1 MLNKQVQFDSADMN
15 QASDDDLANR
25 VLDNIEQMHP
35 QYLAKLL
42 RSGELGKVI
51 EQRVDWYKRTMARLR
66 EALPNE
72 PYEALDD
79 RARDCLG
86 GMNTNAQNEKPLTTA
101 EKAMLRA
108 FRVEQGL

>member
-1 MLNKQVQFDSADMN
+1 MLNEQLPIY
-15 QASDDDLANR
+15 SDDIILPTDDELASR

-42 RSGELGKVI
+42 WNGDLAEVMQ
-51 EQRVDWYKRTMARLR
+51 QRVDWYKRTIARLR

-86 GMNTNAQNEKPLTTA
+86 GMNRNRQNEKPLTVA
-101 EKAMLRA
+101 EKTMLNA
-108 FRVEQGL
+108 FRGEHRL